1 MSKKTSRPAAP
12 ALGLRGTLLFLWR
25 QLTSMQTALILLML
39 LAIAAIPGSLYPQ
52 RNVNPGLTDQYL
64 QENDRPR
71 RGEYVE
77 STSDSK
83 VYPDFGDSNSITG
96 QA

>member
-1 MSKKTSRPAAP
+1 MLSDI
-12 ALGLRGTLLFLWR
+12 ALQSISGTK
-25 QLTSMQTALILLML
+25 
-39 LAIAAIPGSLYPQ
+39 Y
-52 RNVNPGLTDQYL
+52 QYL

>member
-1 MSKKTSRPAAP
+1 MVDGGRPARRARHDRHRDGRYGDAERGIARVLSDI
-12 ALGLRGTLLFLWR
+12 ALQSISGTEC
-25 QLTSMQTALILLML
+25 
-39 LAIAAIPGSLYPQ
+39 
-52 RNVNPGLTDQYL
+52 QYL

>member
-1 MSKKTSRPAAP
+1 MLSDI
-12 ALGLRGTLLFLWR
+12 ALQSISGTEC
-25 QLTSMQTALILLML
+25 
-39 LAIAAIPGSLYPQ
+39 
-52 RNVNPGLTDQYL
+52 QYL